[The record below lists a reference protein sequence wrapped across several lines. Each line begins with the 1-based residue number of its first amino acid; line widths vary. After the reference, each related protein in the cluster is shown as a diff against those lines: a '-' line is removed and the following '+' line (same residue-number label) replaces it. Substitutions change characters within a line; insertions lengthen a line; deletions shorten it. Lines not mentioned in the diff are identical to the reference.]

1 PDAELRRAADT
12 GELLKPEV
20 LQAQARRLLAS
31 PRADAFVNGFLDG
44 WLNLRA
50 LGDMAP
56 DRGDF
61 ARYYAQNLEPA
72 MKRETQLFTRD
83 LLQRN
88 DSVVRFLDANY
99 TFANR
104 PLAQLYGLPDAVA
117 PETGDQFRRI
127 TFNTPQR

>member
-56 DRGDF
+56 DRGEF
-61 ARYYAQNLEPA
+61 ARYYAQNLQPA

-83 LLQRN
+83 LMERN
-88 DSVVRFLDANY
+88 DTVLRFLNADY

-104 PLAQLYGLPDAVA
+104 PLARLYGMADAVDPA
-117 PETGDQFRRI
+117 RGHEFSRI
-127 TFNTPQR
+127 T